1 VLAGARAEVDEV
13 VGRAHRLLV
22 VLDDEHRVAQ
32 RAQALERRDELRV
45 VALVQPDRRLVEHV
59 EDADQRRADLRGQP
73 DALRL
78 AARQRRR
85 RAVHRQVADADVVQE
100 AQALVDLAH
109 DEPRDVALG
118 LRQLHVGQPLQRAL
132 DAQRGQ
138 LVDGDAA
145 DQHRPRLGLQPRAL
159 ARRARPQ
166 RHELLDLLAR
176 EIGVGLAVAALEV
189 GQDALE
195 ARRVRALAPVAVA
208 VGDLDPVAVGAVE
221 EEVAHVLV
229 ERLPRRLEVDV
240 VLLGDGLRDLLVV
253 LRRRPAHGAS
263 APSPIDSD
271 GSGTTS
277 SGSISICEPSPCSA
291 GTPRAAS

>member
-1 VLAGARAEVDEV
+1 VLAGAGAEVDEV

-32 RAQALERRDELRV
+32 RAQALEGGDELRV

-59 EDADQRRADLRGQP
+59 EHADQGRADLRGQP

-85 RAVHRQVADADVVQE
+85 RAVHRQVADPDVVEE

-118 LRQLHVGQPLQRAL
+118 LRQLDVGQPLQRAL
-132 DAQRGQ
+132 DAQRRQ

-195 ARRVRALAPVAVA
+195 ARWRTSACARS
-208 VGDLDPVAVGAVE
+208 GCD
-221 EEVAHVLV
+221 
-229 ERLPRRLEVDV
+229 
-240 VLLGDGLRDLLVV
+240 
-253 LRRRPAHGAS
+253 RRPR
-263 APSPIDSD
+263 
-271 GSGTTS
+271 SGRRW
-277 SGSISICEPSPCSA
+277 C
-291 GTPRAAS
+291 R